1 MEGMTMTRQS
11 FLHGA
16 AVLAFAGIVTRVMA
30 LGVQM
35 VMARTIGAQGFGLF
49 QTISPPYFLLL
60 TIATFGLP
68 PAVSKVIA
76 ENLAVGDV
84 GRARRAWT
92 MANAWSALCG
102 ITMVILAF
110 ALSHHLPKWM
120 DPRAIPAF
128 LVMVFRIPIVCLS
141 SVMSGYYMGIQ
152 NQTPPALAWI
162 VETAVRAAASV
173 PLMIWMSPW
182 GVRYGALALVIGGGI
197 GELAGYLTML
207 ITYLARDRRALFA
220 AEGTRG
226 ASLGVWHDLAQIAVP
241 TMLSNVLGV
250 VAFAA
255 EPAVMYEAFRQAGVS
270 RHEATA
276 MYGAFGMA
284 MELLFMPTVLSGAIS
299 SVIVPAISEA
309 AALHDHRLV
318 ARRIAQ
324 ALHAA
329 TFVALFAVAF
339 FIASG
344 EDAATA
350 LYRNPSAGHLLAYL
364 APSCLFFYLSDP
376 LFAIL
381 QGLNRAFVSTGISFV
396 SSAIRLACIY
406 EFVAVGHQG
415 IRGLASAVATSGILA
430 AVLAILAV
438 RRYHELDLDLSMG
451 IKMAFAAAIAWLPMN
466 GIQCHADGQPAWVQ
480 FALCALL
487 GMTTYVVA
495 AMYLRLATV
504 DEIARIPV
512 VGEPLARAMRR
523 LPFLGAR

>member
-1 MEGMTMTRQS
+1 MTRSRQS

-30 LGVQM
+30 LAVQM
-35 VMARTIGAQGFGLF
+35 VMARTMGAQGFGLF
-49 QTISPPYFLLL
+49 QTISPPYFLLVTL
-60 TIATFGLP
+60 ATFGLP

-84 GRARRAWT
+84 ARARKAWIT
-92 MANAWSALCG
+92 ANAWSAASGLA
-102 ITMVILAF
+102 MVCLAF
-110 ALSHHLPKWM
+110 ALSPHLQRFM

-128 LVMVFRIPIVCLS
+128 FAMVLRIPIVCLS
-141 SVMSGYYMGIQ
+141 SVLSGFYMGIQ

-162 VETAVRAAASV
+162 VETTVRAAASV

-182 GVRYGALALVIGGGI
+182 GVRYGALALVIGGGM

-207 ITYLARDRRALFA
+207 GTYGLRHRRLLVTVQRTARPA
-220 AEGTRG
+220 RG
-226 ASLGVWHDLAQIAVP
+226 VVRDLAQVAVP

-255 EPAVMYEAFRQAGVS
+255 EPTVMYQAFLEAGVS
-270 RHEATA
+270 RREATA

-309 AALHDHRLV
+309 KALHDDRLV

-324 ALHAA
+324 SIHAA
-329 TFVALFAVAF
+329 MFVALFAAAL

-350 LYRNPSAGHLLAYL
+350 LYRNPTAGQLLAYL

-376 LFAIL
+376 LFAVL
-381 QGLNRAFVSTGISFV
+381 QGLNRAFVSTVITFL
-396 SSAIRLACIY
+396 SSAVRLACIY
-406 EFVAVGHQG
+406 EFVAAGHQG
-415 IRGLASAVATSGILA
+415 IRGLASAVATSGIVA
-430 AVLAILAV
+430 AVLGMLAV
-438 RRYHELDLDLSMG
+438 RRYHDLDLDLSMSA
-451 IKMAFAAAIAWLPMN
+451 KMALAAAIAWLPM
-466 GIQCHADGQPAWVQ
+466 GAVQHHAALQAAWIQ
-480 FALCALL
+480 FALCALA
-487 GMTTYVVA
+487 GMTTYVIS
-495 AMYLRLATV
+495 AMYLGLATV